1 MGIVS
6 YIRSEAEVVRMRDP
20 AMRTSIEI
28 LLYPGFRAILAYRLA
43 HKFWIKKR
51 YFLARWI
58 SQRAARRTG
67 IEIHPGAVIGKHLF
81 IDHGNGVVIGETTR
95 IGDNV
100 LIYHGVTLGASG
112 KEKGKRHPTIKDN
125 VTIGTGAKVLGGFTV
140 GEGAVIGA
148 GAVVLKEVPAGATV
162 IGMPAYIVKEGQKA
176 TEKVQKT
183 NTKLIYPESA

>member
-6 YIRSEAEVVRMRDP
+6 YIRNEAEVVRMRDP

-43 HKFWIKKR
+43 HKFWKKKR

-176 TEKVQKT
+176 TEKVKKT